1 MQLTLEDLSW
11 SKPARNRAKFRGLRC
26 RNNGNVIDRAFLTD
40 ELSTVETAVVLSK
53 KKNYN
58 NKIKKKKY
66 KEGRL
71 NLCVTFLV
79 DG

>member
-53 KKNYN
+53 KNNNN
-58 NKIKKKKY
+58 NKIKKEEVQRGK
-66 KEGRL
+66 
-71 NLCVTFLV
+71 T
-79 DG
+79 